1 MLTDESKV
9 FIRSGLSARDP
20 RGVEWCDLDM
30 TQLGKAKPLNL
41 IMDPCTKLL
50 VDVYA
55 PSMKSLLRKSVLRTS
70 IGPFVCLSPT
80 KSFNPGM

>member
-30 TQLGKAKPLNL
+30 TQLGKVIHAIFSNIYLDFKIFSG
-41 IMDPCTKLL
+41 IMHHFKGQ
-50 VDVYA
+50 
-55 PSMKSLLRKSVLRTS
+55 M
-70 IGPFVCLSPT
+70 I
-80 KSFNPGM
+80 N